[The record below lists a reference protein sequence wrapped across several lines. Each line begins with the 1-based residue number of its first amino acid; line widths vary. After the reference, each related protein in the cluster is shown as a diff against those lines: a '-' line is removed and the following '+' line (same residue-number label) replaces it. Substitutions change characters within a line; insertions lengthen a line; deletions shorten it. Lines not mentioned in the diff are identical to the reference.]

1 MIMKDHLNS
10 VRLAVA
16 GMALAVFGGWAY
28 SGQPSKV
35 TVLTDKVPQDT
46 IMVMTTSNLTVDD
59 VLMPDERTLEFN
71 VHSNENVEIGVTA
84 PDDSTILVTMVMN
97 IAGMRPEPL
106 DSMPESVMVE
116 MVNPSILTNGAS
128 HNSTMDAENMRV
140 KLIHKAETKTMADAR

>member
-46 IMVMTTSNLTVDD
+46 IM
-59 VLMPDERTLEFN
+59 
-71 VHSNENVEIGVTA
+71 VTA

>member
-1 MIMKDHLNS
+1 M
-10 VRLAVA
+10 
-16 GMALAVFGGWAY
+16 
-28 SGQPSKV
+28 

-59 VLMPDERTLEFN
+59 VIMFDERTLEFN

>member
-59 VLMPDERTLEFN
+59 VIMSDERTLEFN

-128 HNSTMDAENMRV
+128 HNSTMENMRV